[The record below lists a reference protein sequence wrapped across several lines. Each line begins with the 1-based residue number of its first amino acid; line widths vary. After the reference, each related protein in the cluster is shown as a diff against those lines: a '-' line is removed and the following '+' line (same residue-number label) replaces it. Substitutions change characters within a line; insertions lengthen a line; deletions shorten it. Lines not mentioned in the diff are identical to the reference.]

1 MYHPQE
7 ECLVGRKP
15 DGSYPVG
22 ADGLCGLAVRLRSAK
37 HSRPEAGLEQAVPKP
52 VTKVQ
57 GVTEPAVSKP
67 APAPEPTTPSTNAAG
82 GMSGEQAALAEAYCR
97 MMTYASKKDMSQQ
110 EVSAFMERTT
120 QRSVKKMEAH
130 PSLSAGTAGNRVL
143 DDQDVPRFTQCELG
157 GE

>member
-1 MYHPQE
+1 MVRVLLVLTASAVLLYGCGQPNTPVQKQE
-7 ECLVGRKP
+7 K
-15 DGSYPVG
+15 
-22 ADGLCGLAVRLRSAK
+22 K
-37 HSRPEAGLEQAVPKP
+37 HGLEQAAPKP

-97 MMTYASKKDMSQQ
+97 MMTYASKKDISQQ
-110 EVSAFMERTT
+110 EVSAFIERTT

-157 GE
+157 GG